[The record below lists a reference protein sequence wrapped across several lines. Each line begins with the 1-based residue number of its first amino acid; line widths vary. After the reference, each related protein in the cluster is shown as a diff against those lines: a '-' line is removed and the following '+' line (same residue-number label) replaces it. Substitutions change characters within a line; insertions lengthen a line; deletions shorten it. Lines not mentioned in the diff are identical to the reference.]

1 MEYFRSGYNACL
13 LDLTHETMTSP
24 QFDAAART
32 SFLSIF
38 SKLSDESYQA
48 FSTTIKP
55 VSNEK
60 VVESS
65 SSKPCS
71 QKPSEVS
78 VIVKNKEDID
88 QNNNEDIDLNNNTI
102 KKIPEKKTISK
113 RKIFKPS
120 QAGEKRKKISEAE
133 NFMRQLG
140 SFDSDID
147 EEVFTDI
154 LLTTTAI
161 PEVKISIGKTST
173 INTNSK
179 KIATSL
185 PQLVQPPNLFHPHFI
200 MERKLLGMREPPKAS
215 VNTDGEGKGITTT
228 VFSTHSKSCSGQGET
243 ELHQIKLAR
252 DSFKGI
258 DIGWPR
264 DRSLLPPVTV
274 FL

>member
-24 QFDAAART
+24 QFDTATRA

-38 SKLSDESYQA
+38 SKLSDDSYQA

-60 VVESS
+60 FESF
-65 SSKPCS
+65 SKPCTK
-71 QKPSEVS
+71 KPSEVS
-78 VIVKNKEDID
+78 VIKKINEDID
-88 QNNNEDIDLNNNTI
+88 QNNNTI
-102 KKIPEKKTISK
+102 KEIREKKTSK
-113 RKIFKPS
+113 RKVSKPG
-120 QAGEKRKKISEAE
+120 QTGEKRKKIDDTE
-133 NFMRQLG
+133 NFMSQMG

-185 PQLVQPPNLFHPHFI
+185 PQLDQPPNLFHPHFI
-200 MERKLLGMREPPKAS
+200 MERKLLGMREPSKQS
-215 VNTDGEGKGITTT
+215 INTDGEDKGITTT
-228 VFSTHSKSCSGQGET
+228 VFSTHSKSCSGQGGT
-243 ELHQIKLAR
+243 ELHQIKRAG
-252 DSFKGI
+252 DSVKGI
-258 DIGWPR
+258 GKTHWPR

>member
-13 LDLTHETMTSP
+13 LDLTHETMTSA
-24 QFDAAART
+24 QLDAAART

-60 VVESS
+60 VESFS
-65 SSKPCS
+65 SPCS
-71 QKPSEVS
+71 RKPSEVS
-78 VIVKNKEDID
+78 VIVKNNEDID
-88 QNNNEDIDLNNNTI
+88 QNNNPV
-102 KKIPEKKTISK
+102 KKTSEKKTITK
-113 RKIFKPS
+113 RKIFKPG
-120 QAGEKRKKISEAE
+120 QTGEKKKKIGKTES
-133 NFMRQLG
+133 FMRQLEN
-140 SFDSDID
+140 FDSDID

-179 KIATSL
+179 EIATSL
-185 PQLVQPPNLFHPHFI
+185 PQIQPPNLFHPHFI

-215 VNTDGEGKGITTT
+215 VNKDGEGKGITTT
-228 VFSTHSKSCSGQGET
+228 VFSTHSKSCSGQSET
-243 ELHQIKLAR
+243 EVHQIKPAR
-252 DSFKGI
+252 DSFRGI
-258 DIGWPR
+258 NKTYWPR